1 MKDYDKNKQS
11 SHLNYWDVNNLYG
24 WARPQKLPVNN
35 FEWIEET
42 SHCNEDFIKKTIMK
56 KVIRGIFLMLMFNT
70 QKEYINFIMTYHFYL
85 KERNLK
91 IEKLVTNLCDIN
103 EYVIHIGNLKQTL
116 NYGLI
121 LKRIHRKAE
130 FNQKDWLKPCIVMN
144 TKLRQKA
151 KNNFEKDTFKLM
163 KNSVFGK
170 TMENVRKDR
179 DIKLV
184 TTERRRDYLVSEPN
198 YHTTKLF
205 IENLFAIELRKTE
218 ILMNRPVYYQY

>member
-1 MKDYDKNKQS
+1 
-11 SHLNYWDVNNLYG
+11 
-24 WARPQKLPVNN
+24 
-35 FEWIEET
+35 
-42 SHCNEDFIKKTIMK
+42 
-56 KVIRGIFLMLMFNT
+56 
-70 QKEYINFIMTYHFYL
+70 
-85 KERNLK
+85 
-91 IEKLVTNLCDIN
+91 
-103 EYVIHIGNLKQTL
+103 
-116 NYGLI
+116 
-121 LKRIHRKAE
+121 
-130 FNQKDWLKPCIVMN
+130 MN

-179 DIKLV
+179 GIKLV

-218 ILMNRPVYYQY
+218 ILMNRPVYYQYQI